1 MWLSGLQA
9 SGRNGIPLPPVGRVS
24 REPRGHVCIFDK
36 RVKYVS
42 ETVYFYN
49 VVGIKE
55 QVQTF
60 EIIYPSGS

>member
-36 RVKYVS
+36 RVCFPHVLD
-42 ETVYFYN
+42 F
-49 VVGIKE
+49 
-55 QVQTF
+55 
-60 EIIYPSGS
+60 